1 MDSPL
6 IRHGIL
12 DWPTAAEADEFREQ
26 GLDILVVAPHPDDA
40 ELGMG
45 GGIARWIEQG
55 KRVGILDL
63 TNGEPTPF
71 GSPEVRAAE
80 TAKASAIL
88 GVKWR
93 WNLGLRNRFVE
104 STLEA
109 RQRLAGFFRVVRPRW
124 LFAPYWEDAHPDHVA
139 ATAIIEA
146 ARFWAKLSRSD
157 IPGEPWHPAQVLYYF
172 SIHLRIHP
180 QPAFVLDISDQ
191 FETKQASIGCYASQ
205 FPAGPDGTPHAS
217 LGDIRDR
224 ARYWGWSIGRKYGEP
239 YATREPLGVTEVRG
253 LDLWKGRPLPQSA
266 ASNSPPGT
274 R

>member
-12 DWPTAAEADEFREQ
+12 DWPTAAETDEFRER

-109 RQRLAGFFRVVRPRW
+109 RHRLAGFFRVVRPRW

-139 ATAIIEA
+139 ATALIEA
-146 ARFWAKLSRSD
+146 ARFWAKLSNSD
-157 IPGEPWHPAQVLYYF
+157 LAGNAFHPERIFYYYC
-172 SIHLRIHP
+172 IHLKIVP
-180 QPAFVLDISDQ
+180 QPAFVFDISSTW
-191 FETKQASIGCYASQ
+191 EKKLAAIRAYESQ
-205 FPAGPDGTPHAS
+205 FITGREALDPQPIDRF
-217 LGDIRDR
+217 RDE
-224 ARYWGWSIGRKYGEP
+224 AAYWGKTIGTRFGEP
-239 YATREPLGVTEVRG
+239 YSTREPLGLTDLSG
-253 LDLWKGRPLPQSA
+253 LV
-266 ASNSPPGT
+266 
-274 R
+274 

>member
-1 MDSPL
+1 MLDDHSPL
-6 IRHGIL
+6 PEL
-12 DWPTAAEADEFREQ
+12 D
-26 GLDILVVAPHPDDA
+26 LLVVAPHPDDA
-40 ELGMG
+40 EISAG
-45 GGIARWIEQG
+45 GLILKARSEG
-55 KRVGILDL
+55 LRVGVLDL
-63 TNGEPTPF
+63 TNGEPTPR
-71 GSPEVRAAE
+71 GSVELRARESA
-80 TAKASAIL
+80 AAGAIL
-88 GVKWR
+88 QLDWR
-93 WNLGLRNRFVE
+93 GNAGLPNRSLE
-104 STLEA
+104 ETLDA
-109 RQRLAGFFRVVRPRW
+109 RRAVASVFRRTRPTVIA
-124 LFAPYWEDAHPDHVA
+124 APYWEDAHPDHVA

-205 FPAGPDGTPHAS
+205 FPAGQDGTPHAS

-253 LDLWKGRPLPQSA
+253 LDLWKGRPIPTTGA
-266 ASNSPPGT
+266 AGSVQGMP
-274 R
+274 

>member
-6 IRHGIL
+6 IRYGIL
-12 DWPTAAEADEFREQ
+12 DWPTVVEADEFRER

-109 RQRLAGFFRVVRPRW
+109 RHRLAGFFRVVRPRW

-139 ATAIIEA
+139 ATALIEA
-146 ARFWAKLSRSD
+146 ARFWAKLSNSD
-157 IPGEPWHPAQVLYYF
+157 LAGQAFHPERIFYYYC
-172 SIHLRIHP
+172 IHLKIVP
-180 QPAFVLDISDQ
+180 QPAFIFDISSTW
-191 FETKQASIGCYASQ
+191 EKKLAAIRAYESQ
-205 FPAGPDGTPHAS
+205 FITGREALDPQPIDRF
-217 LGDIRDR
+217 RDE
-224 ARYWGWSIGRKYGEP
+224 AAYWGKTIGTRFGEP
-239 YATREPLGVTEVRG
+239 YSTREPLGLTDLSG
-253 LDLWKGRPLPQSA
+253 LV
-266 ASNSPPGT
+266 
-274 R
+274 

>member
-1 MDSPL
+1 VDSPL

-12 DWPTAAEADEFREQ
+12 DWPTAAEADEFRER

-109 RQRLAGFFRVVRPRW
+109 RHRLAGFFRVVRPRW

-139 ATAIIEA
+139 ATALIEA
-146 ARFWAKLSRSD
+146 ARFWAKLSNSD
-157 IPGEPWHPAQVLYYF
+157 LAGKAFHPERIFYYYC
-172 SIHLRIHP
+172 IHLKIVP
-180 QPAFVLDISDQ
+180 QPAFIFDISSTW
-191 FETKQASIGCYASQ
+191 EKKLAAIRAYESQ
-205 FPAGPDGTPHAS
+205 FITGREALDPQPIDRF
-217 LGDIRDR
+217 RDE
-224 ARYWGWSIGRKYGEP
+224 AAYWGKTIGTRFGEP
-239 YATREPLGVTEVRG
+239 YSTREPIG
-253 LDLWKGRPLPQSA
+253 LTDLSGLV
-266 ASNSPPGT
+266 
-274 R
+274 